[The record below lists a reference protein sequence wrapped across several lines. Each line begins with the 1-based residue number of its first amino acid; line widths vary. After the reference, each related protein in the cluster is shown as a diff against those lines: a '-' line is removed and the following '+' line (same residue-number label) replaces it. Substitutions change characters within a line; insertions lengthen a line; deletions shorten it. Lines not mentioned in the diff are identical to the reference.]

1 MCESETEAR
10 SPIDAHVIGIDE
22 TDHYTLP
29 LEYQPYIKAIIAVY
43 LYDAN
48 ERTHLCELTPSHF
61 MRYLHHVVRLTEA
74 GENLCQKGR
83 EELYDE
89 YETDNFNEDQYMH
102 CRDLER
108 LAAAGTPENYDHY
121 GATEVSYEDSDYD
134 DQIEGLI
141 EHFNG
146 NPPF

>member
-1 MCESETEAR
+1 MCKESR

-22 TDHYTLP
+22 TEFYTFLA
-29 LEYQPYIKAIIAVY
+29 EHAPYIDRILAVY

-48 ERTHLCELTPSHF
+48 ERTHLCELAASNYLRF
-61 MRYLHHVVRLTEA
+61 LHHVVRLTEA
-74 GENLCQKGR
+74 GVNLSDEKK
-83 EELYDE
+83 EELYTE
-89 YETDNFNEDQYMH
+89 YETNNPNDNQYMH
-102 CRDLER
+102 CLTLEQ
-108 LAAAGTPENYDHY
+108 LAKVGPPENYYHY

>member
-1 MCESETEAR
+1 MCKTEIR
-10 SPIDAHVIGIDE
+10 SPIDAHVIAIDE
-22 TDHYTLP
+22 TEHYTFP
-29 LEYQPYIKAIIAVY
+29 AEDAPYIDRILAVY

-61 MRYLHHVVRLTEA
+61 LRYLHHVVHLTEA
-74 GENLCQKGR
+74 GENLSDERR
-83 EELYDE
+83 EELYTD
-89 YETDNFNEDQYMH
+89 YEVENFNEDVYMY
-102 CRDLER
+102 CATLKR

-121 GATEVSYEDSDYD
+121 GATEVSYEDSEYD